1 MRHMMIIV
9 WVLRGS
15 PGIQLSLGLALTAL
29 ITTPAEI
36 RAQDYPTQTIKI
48 IVPYPAGGITDVLPR
63 IMQEWLTKKWGQPI
77 VVENKPGA
85 GGNIGAEAAFKSDA
99 DGYTL
104 LVTAPSPLTVNQSLY
119 PKLAFEPEQFV
130 PVSILATIPTGL
142 FVNPNKIKAN
152 TLAEFIAYA
161 RANPGKVT
169 AATQGNGSTSHLT
182 SEWFQMAAGVKFVQ
196 VPYRGSAPALQ
207 GLVAGD
213 VDLLF
218 DNLGVSLKLADE
230 GKLKLLAVATEKRMP
245 SLPNVPTL
253 AESLPGFVSATWVG
267 VFLPPKTPRSIAD
280 FLSKDFAAALAQPD
294 IAQKFRDR
302 ACEPMAST
310 PAATTAFVQSEA
322 ARWKK
327 VIQTAGIKLE

>member
-1 MRHMMIIV
+1 MPHPMRIA
-9 WVLRGS
+9 LRGS
-15 PGIQLSLGLALTAL
+15 FGAGLFLSLSLAAL
-29 ITTPAEI
+29 LAVPTSS
-36 RAQDYPTQTIKI
+36 RAQDYPSRTVKM
-48 IVPYPAGGITDVLPR
+48 IVPYPAGGITDVMPR
-63 IMQEWLTKKWGQPI
+63 LMQEWLTKKWGQPI

-119 PKLAFEPEQFV
+119 PRLPFEPAQFV

-161 RANPGKVT
+161 KANPGKVT

-207 GLVAGD
+207 GLLAGD

-230 GKLKLLAVATEKRMP
+230 GKLKLIAVATDKRM
-245 SLPNVPTL
+245 STLPKVPTL
-253 AESLPGFVSATWVG
+253 AETLPGFVSATWVG
-267 VFLPPKTPRSIAD
+267 VFLPPKTPQRIAD
-280 FLSKDFAAALAQPD
+280 ILSKDFAGALAQPD
-294 IAQKFRDR
+294 IARKFRDR
-302 ACEPMAST
+302 ACEPMGST
-310 PAATTAFVQSEA
+310 PAETAAFVQKETA
-322 ARWKK
+322 QWKK